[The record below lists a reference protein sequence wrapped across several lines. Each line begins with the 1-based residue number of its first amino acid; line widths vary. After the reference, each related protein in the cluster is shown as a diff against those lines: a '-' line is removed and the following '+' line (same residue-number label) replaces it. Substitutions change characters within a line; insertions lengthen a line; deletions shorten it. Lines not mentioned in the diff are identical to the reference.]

1 MIEFIQKASQG
12 WAAYSQIGKV
22 SGLLLISLAF
32 LWIYY
37 KQEEDKRFL
46 VYATVMTGLCIFPVT
61 AGILMMYQTRFYD
74 YLWIWS
80 AVPGTALI
88 AWALVVFTRQYIR
101 EQSSGKPLKAV
112 VLYVVVFLL
121 LFVSGSMGRTL
132 DDDDNPVD
140 YGAER
145 TDNSWIREL
154 LCEIK
159 EASGEDHIC
168 LWAPA
173 EVMEY
178 VRETDASINLIYGR
192 NMWTP
197 GLNAYTFDT
206 YSEDLVEMYRWMEGD
221 TEELDSGKTADQ
233 GSADLTGGKEE
244 NASMS
249 ETVGKYCEK
258 ALESG
263 VNCVLLPAQA
273 DENVVRQFE
282 TVFGN
287 EAMDLGDYYLI
298 TTT

>member
-1 MIEFIQKASQG
+1 MIELIQKASQG

-37 KQEEDKRFL
+37 KQEEEKSFL
-46 VYATVMTGLCIFPVT
+46 LYATVMTGLCIFPVT

-74 YLWIWS
+74 YQWIWS

-88 AWALVVFTRQYIR
+88 AWAVVLFTRQYSK
-101 EQSSGKPLKAV
+101 EQAAGNLVKTV
-112 VLYVVVFLL
+112 VLYAVVFFL

-145 TDNSWIREL
+145 TDSSWVLEL
-154 LCEIK
+154 LGEIK
-159 EASGEDHIC
+159 DDFGEERIC

-178 VRETDASINLIYGR
+178 VRETDSSVTLIYGR

-197 GLNAYTFDT
+197 GLNAYTFDV
-206 YSEDLVEMYRWMEGD
+206 YSQDLVEMYQWMEGAAGENSTGEKGAVANGD
-221 TEELDSGKTADQ
+221 GRNASG
-233 GSADLTGGKEE
+233 E
-244 NASMS
+244 NAM
-249 ETVGKYCEK
+249 EKYCEK

-263 VNCVLLPAQA
+263 VNCVLLPSEA
-273 DENVVRQFE
+273 DENVVRRFE
-282 TVFGN
+282 AVFGN
-287 EAMDLGDYYLI
+287 TATDLGDYYLI
-298 TTT
+298 TAT